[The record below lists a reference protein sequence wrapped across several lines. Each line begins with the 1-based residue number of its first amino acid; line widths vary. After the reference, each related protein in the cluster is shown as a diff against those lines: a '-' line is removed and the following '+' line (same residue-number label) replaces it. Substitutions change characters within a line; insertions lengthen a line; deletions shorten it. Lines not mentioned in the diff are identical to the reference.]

1 MDQKQQQVSEKTLD
15 EQELKSDFLK
25 RVSLLPLVNMTTQYT
40 AAAYDRIKTSN
51 VLAARTL
58 SIAEKTRDVVAGHA
72 HPLLLT
78 LSGQIQLADNLA
90 CCGLNILEEKAPL
103 IAKPPEEI
111 LKDATELYNS
121 TVQKSFDHYNELKT
135 YGSEKIQQI
144 KDYACL
150 KTLDLSLTLYWKIV
164 SNVLDKALKVA
175 EQQVDYYLPP
185 TENEENVDQKDISVE
200 RISGLYSKIT
210 GRFYLNTV
218 SKLQNVQIQIWEVVS
233 KLNFTVTLMQYIR
246 EKSNIM
252 SLTKDSLQ
260 KNVYWLW
267 EELNKETD
275 PDTKPATIGEQVL
288 YLARQ
293 LTRQLVTSYN
303 SLFPLSQFLPTALQ
317 DDFESAQNYSLHV
330 YEQLHQ
336 AKDFNEMT
344 SIMITELKQN
354 VLYLEM
360 TILDLLNHTF
370 LQKLASETAKR
381 ETSVSAYLE

>member
-1 MDQKQQQVSEKTLD
+1 
-15 EQELKSDFLK
+15 
-25 RVSLLPLVNMTTQYT
+25 MTTQYT

-210 GRFYLNTV
+210 GRFYLNAV

-370 LQKLASETAKR
+370 LQNWLLKQQKR